1 MTRKRSQAAT
11 AKTGRTWSP
20 ITGLTITERG
30 PFQFQ
35 ARIRRTGR
43 AGQVKTFETVAEA
56 EAWGVGILDGF
67 NRNTFV
73 DRRQESRTTLVE
85 VLDSYLQKGVTVLK
99 SRVQARSQVEQLRKS
114 ALAQRFIGEIES
126 SDVIDWLRGRGASKV
141 RRKKRD
147 GDGRI
152 VRVKE
157 GRRLVVQFEEIR
169 IGEKT
174 VLNELMRLSAVFVFA
189 RVELGM
195 QGLRNPVED
204 VPVKDKPKRR
214 ERMRRL
220 RGDEEAR
227 LLAACRES
235 RCAPLAA
242 IVELAWETACRRVE
256 IVELLRWEDINFDRK
271 TAVLRGTK
279 SSDGS
284 YRERTIGLSSRA
296 IEILRELP
304 HSARGRCFSSRTD
317 SISRNFRAACERA
330 GIKDLTFH
338 DQRSESASRMA
349 GDKGLDIVELA
360 EQGGWRSLQVLKKY
374 YRPDPAKIAAKLD
387 QRT

>member
-1 MTRKRSQAAT
+1 MPRKRSQAAT

-20 ITGLTITERG
+20 ITRLAITARG

-73 DRRQESRTTLVE
+73 DRRQESRTTLAE
-85 VLDSYLQKGVTVLK
+85 VLNSYLQKGVTVLK

-157 GRRLVVQFEEIR
+157 GRGLVVQFEEVR
-169 IGEKT
+169 IGE
-174 VLNELMRLSAVFVFA
+174 
-189 RVELGM
+189 
-195 QGLRNPVED
+195 
-204 VPVKDKPKRR
+204 
-214 ERMRRL
+214 
-220 RGDEEAR
+220 
-227 LLAACRES
+227 
-235 RCAPLAA
+235 
-242 IVELAWETACRRVE
+242 
-256 IVELLRWEDINFDRK
+256 
-271 TAVLRGTK
+271 
-279 SSDGS
+279 
-284 YRERTIGLSSRA
+284 
-296 IEILRELP
+296 
-304 HSARGRCFSSRTD
+304 
-317 SISRNFRAACERA
+317 
-330 GIKDLTFH
+330 
-338 DQRSESASRMA
+338 
-349 GDKGLDIVELA
+349 
-360 EQGGWRSLQVLKKY
+360 
-374 YRPDPAKIAAKLD
+374 
-387 QRT
+387 